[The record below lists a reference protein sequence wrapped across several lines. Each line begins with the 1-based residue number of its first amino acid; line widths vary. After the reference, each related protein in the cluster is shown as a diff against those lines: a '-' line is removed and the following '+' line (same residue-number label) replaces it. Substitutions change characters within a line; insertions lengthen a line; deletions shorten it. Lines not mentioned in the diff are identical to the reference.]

1 MSRLWHV
8 HLTGWLKIPWA
19 LDEDL
24 RQVRMAMGDRVRWSS
39 FPRARIV
46 QAAWPSAV
54 ADSSPG
60 AFRGKMVICQADN
73 PPSFY
78 LGTQEFAQAAGRVD
92 LWIAR
97 SREALEQ
104 FRLLDLPAVLAPY
117 TVDKAVFRPL
127 PDPGVIRR
135 RLGISDRAF
144 VIGNFHRDSE
154 GADVRKPKMQ
164 KGPDVFL
171 EIARKLR
178 VEVSEL
184 TVLLAG
190 PRRHWLLSALRKED
204 IPVVYAGE
212 EPGDADDYGRNILP
226 RERLNELYQ
235 AMDCCVVSSRWE
247 GGPHT
252 VLEAL
257 AAGRPLVSSRVGMAP
272 DVLPEECLFRSP
284 DEAVELLSA
293 HARTG
298 HLRILCDEAGQRAA
312 DSHGLDVLRGALA
325 DAYAGSPRG
334 AASAGAS
341 IRSAFGL
348 LAGRLGRS
356 RMPEDRGM
364 EVFRRKVSQRA
375 AQTSGPHGLIG
386 FPAGGNLGQLMDC
399 AAAIAAARRS

>member
-1 MSRLWHV
+1 MSRSWHV

-24 RQVRMAMGDRVRWSS
+24 RQVQMALGDRVRWSS
-39 FPRARIV
+39 LPRARIV

-78 LGTQEFAQAAGRVD
+78 LGTEEFVRAAGRVD

-117 TVDKAVFRPL
+117 TVDTAVFRPL
-127 PDPGVIRR
+127 PDPAGIRR
-135 RLGISDRAF
+135 QLGIGHGAF

-154 GADVRKPKMQ
+154 GADVRKPKLQ

-171 EIARKLR
+171 EIARKLQEQ
-178 VEVSEL
+178 VPEL

-190 PRRHWLLSALRKED
+190 PRRHWLLGALRKED
-204 IPVVYAGE
+204 IPVVHVGG

-257 AAGRPLVSSRVGMAP
+257 AAGRPLVSSRVGMAR
-272 DVLPEECLFRSP
+272 DVLPEACLFRSP
-284 DEAVELLSA
+284 DEAVGLLASHASTGCLGKPCEEAAERAASTHNLGALRDALSA
-293 HARTG
+293 
-298 HLRILCDEAGQRAA
+298 
-312 DSHGLDVLRGALA
+312 
-325 DAYAGSPRG
+325 AYANCRQG
-334 AASAGAS
+334 AASIGESA
-341 IRSAFGL
+341 RSACAMV
-348 LAGRLGRS
+348 AGRVGLGN
-356 RMPEDRGM
+356 MPKNPGIENL
-364 EVFRRKVSQRA
+364 RRRVCERA
-375 AQTSGPHGLIG
+375 AKTSGPRGLIE
-386 FPAGGNLGQLMDC
+386 FPAGGDMEQLMDC
-399 AAAIAAARRS
+399 AAVIAAARRS